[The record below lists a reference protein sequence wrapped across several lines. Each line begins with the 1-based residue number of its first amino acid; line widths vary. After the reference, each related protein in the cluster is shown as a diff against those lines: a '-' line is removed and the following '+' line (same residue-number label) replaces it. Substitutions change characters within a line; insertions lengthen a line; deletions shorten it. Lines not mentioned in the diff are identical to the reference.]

1 MTHGFQLVTG
11 LSWVQHGWLNVA
23 AVALLISSVASA
35 EDSLSGS
42 GARSLDQYCGPY
54 CIQYLLKSHL
64 NLHVDVVDLIKET
77 QWPSLEAGAD
87 LQHLQECLNSR
98 GVSTSAQLID
108 HADDLNWPAP
118 VLVHLKQAVDS
129 AGSSDQ
135 HFVVWLPSSTG
146 QRIEIWDGGN
156 GFRTMAPS
164 AFRSL
169 RSGYVLLTSK
179 NAITNP
185 QSSVIRTSPFISFSA
200 VLTAVLVVG
209 CVAHFARS
217 VLQNSSKGQ
226 KDAEKLGSA
235 CRL

>member
-1 MTHGFQLVTG
+1 MKHGILQVAGPSWAQL
-11 LSWVQHGWLNVA
+11 GWLSVA

-35 EDSLSGS
+35 DDSSNEPRG
-42 GARSLDQYCGPY
+42 RSLDQYCGPY
-54 CIQYLLKSHL
+54 CVQYLLKSHL
-64 NLHVDVVDLIKET
+64 DLHVDIVDLIKET

-87 LQHLQECLNSR
+87 LQHLQECLNSH
-98 GVSTSAQLID
+98 GVSTSALLVD
-108 HADDLNWPAP
+108 HADDLKWPSP

-146 QRIEIWDGGN
+146 QQIEIWDGSN
-156 GFRTMAPS
+156 GLRTMTPS

-179 NAITNP
+179 HAITNS
-185 QSSVIRTSPFISFSA
+185 QSSVIRTSPLISLSA